1 MRLPTLG
8 IRNRML
14 LLGVLPTAIIFL
26 AVVLLNFQRMQ
37 SLLLDLAEE
46 ILSER
51 TQVIATEI
59 DRGTLEAVTAA
70 RTMAT
75 AAEHGLFGRR
85 QESLDLARSVLE
97 GNPQFT
103 AAYFGYEPN
112 VDGQDAE
119 AERVHRHFYVIKFY
133 A

>member
-14 LLGVLPTAIIFL
+14 LLGILPTAVIFL

-46 ILSER
+46 ILLER

-59 DRGTLEAVTAA
+59 DRGTLEAVT
-70 RTMAT
+70 
-75 AAEHGLFGRR
+75 
-85 QESLDLARSVLE
+85 
-97 GNPQFT
+97 
-103 AAYFGYEPN
+103 
-112 VDGQDAE
+112 
-119 AERVHRHFYVIKFY
+119 
-133 A
+133 